1 MARSSAIKRSPT
13 EQLRVVLCG
22 SMSVYPRILEEQH
35 ALRERGVRTLVP
47 VAEDNIAS
55 GLSQEAFEAFKRQ
68 VGRQYL
74 TKIRDVR
81 TVAVLAVNCDRYNIS
96 DYIGPNTFA
105 EIAVAFAQGKQ
116 IYLLQAIPEMYRDE
130 LQSWGA
136 VPLHGRLDALVEAY
150 HSYCKKAESQVRQL
164 TFFQ

>member
-1 MARSSAIKRSPT
+1 
-13 EQLRVVLCG
+13 
-22 SMSVYPRILEEQH
+22 MSVYPRILEEQH

-47 VAEDNIAS
+47 VPEDNIAS
-55 GLSQEAFEAFKRQ
+55 GLSQEKFEAFKRQ

-81 TVAVLAVNCDRYNIS
+81 TMAVLAVNSDRYNIP

-130 LQSWGA
+130 LQAWGA
-136 VPLHGRLDALVEAY
+136 ISLQGRLDALVETY
-150 HSYCKKAESQVRQL
+150 HAYCKRAEGQAKQL
-164 TFFQ
+164 KLFA